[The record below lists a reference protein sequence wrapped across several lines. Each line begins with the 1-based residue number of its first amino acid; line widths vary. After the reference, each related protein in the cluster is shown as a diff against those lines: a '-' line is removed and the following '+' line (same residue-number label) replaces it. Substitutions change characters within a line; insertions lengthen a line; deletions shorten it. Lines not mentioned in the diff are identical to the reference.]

1 MKPITKKVLTFIIG
15 CAFGAALLLMP
26 PLFPQILGFPAKV
39 GFLISEIILWPI
51 CKLDTTGI
59 CRGLGLDGGPLAW
72 IEWTGLFGG
81 MIIGYGII
89 FLLIYLLYLKAK
101 K

>member
-1 MKPITKKVLTFIIG
+1 
-15 CAFGAALLLMP
+15 MP
-26 PLFPQILGFPAKV
+26 PLFFQIFGFPAKV
-39 GFLISEIILWPI
+39 GLLISDIILWPI
-51 CKLDTTGI
+51 CKLDTTNI

-89 FLLIYLLYLKAK
+89 FLLIYLLYIKAK
-101 K
+101 KQKTGDHSK